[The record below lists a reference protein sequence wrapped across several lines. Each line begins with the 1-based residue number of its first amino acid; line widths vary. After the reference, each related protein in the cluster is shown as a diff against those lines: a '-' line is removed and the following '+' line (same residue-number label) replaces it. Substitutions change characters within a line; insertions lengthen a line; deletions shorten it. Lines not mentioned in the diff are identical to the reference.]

1 MTKGNDMARTKL
13 NNTEVAYLE
22 SQALGRIATVDPEGR
37 PRVVPTGF
45 AVNAERGTIEL
56 GGHDFGS
63 TRRAADIRENPH
75 VALVVDDIA
84 DPATWNVRGVDIRGK
99 ATLHDGEAPEALP
112 AGFASGG
119 WMEIAI
125 SSVRSWGL
133 E

>member
-1 MTKGNDMARTKL
+1 MARTTL
-13 NNTEVAYLE
+13 TRNEVAYLA
-22 SQALGRIATVDPEGR
+22 SQKLGRIATVDPEGR

-45 AVNAERGTIEL
+45 AVNAERGSIEL
-56 GGHDFGS
+56 GGHSFDR

-84 DPATWNVRGVDIRGK
+84 DPATWDVRGVDIRGT
-99 ATLHDGEAPEALP
+99 ATLHNDEAPGTLP
-112 AGFASGG
+112 AGLASGG

-133 E
+133 D